1 MQLLKVTKMWQSTSK
16 NTKVIIASFLLL
28 VAILAFSSFEKSPE
42 LIDKNRALTELSN
55 HKTLEKVMVKSPYIY
70 IYTDSGTYKI
80 ASDAIEKEKLFSSGE
95 VEYYEESTET
105 MDMILFFVLLSL
117 MFYIVYIMRES
128 RQTQERLVEKQKQE
142 TVKQQDIGKLNI
154 MAQRSTI
161 NFSDVAGM
169 NDVKEELEEI
179 IDFLRFPAKYRELDI
194 RLPKGV
200 LLVGPP
206 GVGKTLVAKAVA
218 GEADVPFFYQSA
230 ASFVQIYVGMGAKRV
245 SELFAKAKEMA
256 PSIIFID
263 ELDAV
268 GKSRGGQSNEEREA
282 TLNQLLTEMDGFE
295 ESSGVMVIA
304 ATNKIEVLDDA
315 LLRAGR
321 FDRRVHIGLP
331 DFTERVSTLN
341 LYLKGKKHKV
351 NIERIANMT
360 IGFNSAALATLVNE
374 AALYAL
380 RMKKE
385 NIETSDMESV
395 KEKVLLGKHKIKTY
409 NEEERK
415 IQALYQAA
423 KAVTASWLEVEYEK
437 VGIIS
442 SSFIPHHSEIL
453 SKTILG
459 NELKVLL
466 SGRIATQ
473 KVYGELFTNA
483 KEDIKLAKVL
493 AHKIIEDF
501 AMTDE
506 YYASVHDAQKLL
518 DEASD
523 EVKSLLSKLASVVEN
538 VSTYLLENESITA
551 KETKRI
557 LDDLF

>member
-70 IYTDSGTYKI
+70 IYTDSATYKI

-442 SSFIPHHSEIL
+442 SSFIPHHNEIL

-523 EVKSLLSKLASVVEN
+523 EVTSLLSKLASVVEN